1 MTTRKTAITRTT
13 TTTRAAGSTRSRLRA
28 GAVAAATAAV
38 LTGGVAGVGTPA
50 QAATRGTV
58 YDVSTVAQLNDAVS
72 VLKAG
77 DTVKI
82 EPGVY
87 DLGSWRPR
95 LGTFG
100 HHAVGTAAAPITF
113 TGADPARPPLL
124 RGALKLDGA
133 NYWHLSRLRIQGNIS
148 TTDTLTFN
156 GGTGWSLMNSEVFG
170 ATQTGAFANVVVAKT
185 SPQPMPT
192 NWVIADNSI
201 HGGGRDASKAGK
213 LHEIYL
219 TAVGD
224 ARRGLIVRNSLYD
237 TPEGATVKIGS
248 GGLENSP
255 GISGVQVTDNTMF
268 NNFEQV
274 LLHGKVSNNFVE
286 ANLMIR
292 STRHMGDGNT
302 AGVYL
307 AGVTGTHNVIRGNYS
322 YSVTRPIYNNDS
334 TGHFTDGGKN
344 TNGADPRFDS
354 TTLTG
359 FHPRTAAAKA
369 YGRYAPTASWH

>member
-1 MTTRKTAITRTT
+1 MTTRTTATTRTIART
-13 TTTRAAGSTRSRLRA
+13 PAAGSTRARLRA
-28 GAVAAATAAV
+28 GAVAAATAAA
-38 LTGGVAGVGTPA
+38 LTGGLAGLGTPA

-58 YDVSTVAQLNDAVS
+58 YDVSTVTQLNDAVS

-87 DLGSWRPR
+87 ALGSWRPR

-113 TGADPARPPLL
+113 TAADPARPPLL
-124 RGALKLDGA
+124 KGALKLDGA
-133 NYWHLSRLRIQGNIS
+133 NYWHLSRLRIQGTVA

-192 NWVIADNSI
+192 NWVIADNAI
-201 HGGGRDASKAGK
+201 HGGGRNASKAGK

-224 ARRGLIVRNSLYD
+224 ARHGLIVRNSLYD

-248 GGLENSP
+248 GGLANSP
-255 GISGVQVTDNTMF
+255 GISGVQVTDNTMW

-274 LLHGKVSNNFVE
+274 LLHGKVSDNFVE

-322 YSVTRPIYNNDS
+322 FSVTRPIYNNDS

-344 TNGADPRFDS
+344 KTGADPRFDA
-354 TTLTG
+354 TTVAG
-359 FHPRTAAAKA
+359 FHPRAAAAKA
-369 YGRYAPTASWH
+369 YGRYAPVSSWH